1 MIDLG
6 NRLADGGLV
15 QELLLVDQTGHQG
28 DGAHLVDAPRQAF
41 VSRIE
46 LDGGVWPNWA
56 AANVK
61 EKALPWRRPAVCV
74 VDRLTEM
81 PALSQGGG
89 ICRGLASLSRADTD

>member
-61 EKALPWRRPAVCV
+61 EKALPWRRPAVCHKAGAFAV
-74 VDRLTEM
+74 AWHHYRGRILTDEVEI
-81 PALSQGGG
+81 S
-89 ICRGLASLSRADTD
+89 